1 MIKIKQQPIT
11 RTIKVIYLS
20 HFLQEDSAKNAP
32 YPSCTGTAIWLACRR
47 VPGQLPDAASGNAY
61 YHNRRAVMGHYTKTI
76 YKSFDRLDI
85 NIMI

>member
-47 VPGQLPDAASGNAY
+47 VPGQLPDAASGNANALY
-61 YHNRRAVMGHYTKTI
+61 CRAVRQHYEVVMRVP
-76 YKSFDRLDI
+76 Y
-85 NIMI
+85 